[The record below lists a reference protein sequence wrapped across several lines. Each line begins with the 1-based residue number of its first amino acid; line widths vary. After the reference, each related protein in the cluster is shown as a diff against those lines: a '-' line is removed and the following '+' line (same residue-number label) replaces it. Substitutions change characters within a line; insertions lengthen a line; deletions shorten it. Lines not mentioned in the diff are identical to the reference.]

1 VEELHAMND
10 GFIYLATRLCLIFAG
25 LGALCIVDFL
35 ANG

>member
-1 VEELHAMND
+1 MND
-10 GFIYLATRLCLIFAG
+10 GFVYIATRLCLIFTG